1 MGDSQARDFVFF
13 RMRHVEARKGFAVP
27 ISLVDNTCL
36 DISANERPGPGRVSP
51 KTVSLFGTLSV
62 PERMCGIMIMMGLG
76 ARNSIRGT
84 FATDFRAI
92 RHFFSLARAR
102 SESVFVRRR
111 ENHRVFIG

>member
-36 DISANERPGPGRVSP
+36 DFSANERPGPGRVSQKMVFP
-51 KTVSLFGTLSV
+51 FGTPSV
-62 PERMCGIMIMMGLG
+62 PERMCGIMIMMGLR

-84 FATDFRAI
+84 FPTDFRAI
-92 RHFFSLARAR
+92 RHFFRSL
-102 SESVFVRRR
+102 
-111 ENHRVFIG
+111 